1 MAKYSRTRSND
12 DRPSKIVAPNI
23 AAATAERINIYSGS
37 DGRVKVGSPQRNA
50 NTCAFANMVTAHAF
64 YEVFNTSRDNTPV
77 VKIFASKCPF
87 KLYRISPVIVPGF
100 RVIRVSRNVVSP
112 EKERK
117 KERRKS
123 ASTFSSNTIVG
134 TSGGRWS
141 AFRIVATI
149 FYNLTDFTSDSRR
162 GRSSSIFLNAPMNI
176 NTKAAVIYAEPRVN
190 EWRDEGNERK
200 RENEGREKRRKKE
213 RFNTRDFHFMSRSVF
228 MPQILAPTRGRL
240 RFLPVESS
248 PIFTIPLPSPLSRSL
263 SLVNE
268 VFSQISR
275 HK

>member
-1 MAKYSRTRSND
+1 MSFL
-12 DRPSKIVAPNI
+12 P
-23 AAATAERINIYSGS
+23 
-37 DGRVKVGSPQRNA
+37 
-50 NTCAFANMVTAHAF
+50 
-64 YEVFNTSRDNTPV
+64 
-77 VKIFASKCPF
+77 
-87 KLYRISPVIVPGF
+87 
-100 RVIRVSRNVVSP
+100 
-112 EKERK
+112 RK

-248 PIFTIPLPSPLSRSL
+248 PIFTIPSPLSRSL

-275 HK
+275 H